1 MTGMR
6 LEQLVEAL
14 VGADPSGLATVLYSV
29 VRERPDHCGPVF
41 PSYSAPIHWVRY
53 RAFLENF
60 IASTSIFVRN
70 IQVMKGQR

>member
-41 PSYSAPIHWVRY
+41 PSCSAPPRVRY
-53 RAFLENF
+53 RSFLENF